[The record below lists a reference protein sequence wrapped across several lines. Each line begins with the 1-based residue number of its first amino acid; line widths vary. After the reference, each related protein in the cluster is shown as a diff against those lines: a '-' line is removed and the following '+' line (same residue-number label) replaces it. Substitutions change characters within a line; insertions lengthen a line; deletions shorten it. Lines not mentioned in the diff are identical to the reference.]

1 MAEAPKYS
9 DADVR
14 AILDR
19 ALAKSP
25 TSDGLS
31 HAELLS
37 IGEQVGVPREAL
49 ARAAHEL
56 QEEQLHAEAQR
67 AITAGRRRWL
77 GYHAALFALV
87 NALAFAV
94 NFFTTPGEWWSLF
107 SIVPWAFMLILHAGL
122 SSALPL
128 LRAPS
133 KNKRRASPKKR
144 RSLTTS
150 RMRVQPRTDSASPS
164 ASPFGEPLELAQ
176 SQKQTSPFPPQNPQP
191 RPP

>member
-1 MAEAPKYS
+1 MAEARKYS
-9 DADVR
+9 DDDVR

-25 TSDGLS
+25 SSDGLS

-49 ARAAHEL
+49 ARAAQEL
-56 QEEQLHAEAQR
+56 QEERLHAEAQR

-77 GYHAALFALV
+77 GYHAALFALI

-107 SIVPWAFMLILHAGL
+107 SIVPWAFALIVHAGI
-122 SSALPL
+122 SSALP
-128 LRAPS
+128 PS
-133 KNKRRASPKKR
+133 QRSIERQRQRLAQKR
-144 RSLTTS
+144 RSLATS
-150 RMRVQPRTDSASPS
+150 RMRVAPSTDSAS
-164 ASPFGEPLELAQ
+164 AEPELAE
-176 SQKQTSPFPPQNPQP
+176 TEHEAAAPPRETTEP
-191 RPP
+191 RRQ

>member
-56 QEEQLHAEAQR
+56 QEEQLHTEAQR

-107 SIVPWAFMLILHAGL
+107 SIVPWAFVLILHAGL
-122 SSALPL
+122 SSALP
-128 LRAPS
+128 PS
-133 KNKRRASPKKR
+133 QGAIEKQRQRLAQKR

-150 RMRVQPRTDSASPS
+150 RMRVEPSTDSASPS
-164 ASPFGEPLELAQ
+164 AEPSEIAEPEDEAAASPRETAEPRRQ
-176 SQKQTSPFPPQNPQP
+176 
-191 RPP
+191 